1 MLELTSNR
9 QNQINKKL
17 EEIAEKI
24 SISDTK
30 YEDAKRSYE
39 AVGTWLADENSFL
52 RNFSPNIYV
61 QGSFA
66 LGTAI
71 KPIMDDEYDVDVVCL
86 LQLTKTK
93 VSQEQLKRLVGDR
106 LKAHNKYNQI
116 LEEKRRCWTL
126 NYADSSKFHL
136 DILPAIPSLS
146 QTLDMETYRNFVF
159 YNEILITDKDK
170 DNYCYISDNW
180 QKSNPLDY
188 AEWFKERM
196 YTREEKQKL
205 FEIRNSIK
213 DLPIYRRKTV
223 LQKVIQLL
231 KYHRNQKYGNN
242 EHKPISI
249 IITTL
254 AAKAYDGED
263 NIFEAMKNIVQKMP
277 EFIEKRNGEDWIP
290 NPVDTAENFADKWKE
305 QPIKKEIFKNW
316 LISLRTIISDLLKS
330 DSDYSNI
337 LESAYGISFDSK
349 VDYSTNSSCQM
360 NSKYM
365 SNPLYSPFNLSYREK
380 LNIPEELQFKL
391 PITAT
396 FKNPHTGKIHSYN
409 SNEAALPK
417 NGTIQFR
424 VDVNEY
430 ILQGAKMIFQV
441 VNTGDEAK
449 IAKDLRG
456 GFIDSF
462 NNKTKI
468 HTETTRYK
476 GRHMIQAFL
485 IKNGICIARS
495 DEFIVN
501 IM

>member
-9 QNQINKKL
+9 KIQINKKL
-17 EEIAEKI
+17 EEIVEKI
-24 SISDTK
+24 SISDAK
-30 YEDAKRSYE
+30 YEDARRSYE
-39 AVGTWLADENSFL
+39 AVGTWLSDERSFL
-52 RNFSPNIYV
+52 YNFKPHIYI

-71 KPIMDDEYDVDVVCL
+71 KPIIGDEYDVDVVCL
-86 LQLTKTK
+86 LQLTKK
-93 VSQEQLKRLVGDR
+93 RVSQEQLKKLVGDR
-106 LKAHNKYNQI
+106 LKEHNKYKQI

-136 DILPAIPSLS
+136 DILPAIPSFLDI
-146 QTLDMETYRNFVF
+146 LDMETYRSSVF
-159 YNEILITDKDK
+159 YNEILITDKNK
-170 DNYCYISDNW
+170 DNYCFISDNW

-188 AEWFKERM
+188 AEWFKGKM
-196 YTREEKQKL
+196 YTRAEKQKL
-205 FEIRNSIK
+205 YEIRNSVN
-213 DLPIYRRKTV
+213 DMPIYKRKTI

-254 AAKAYDGED
+254 ATQAYSGED
-263 NIFEAMKNIVQKMP
+263 NIFEAMQNIVQKMP
-277 EFIEKRNGEDWIP
+277 MFIEKRNGEDWIS
-290 NPVDTAENFADKWKE
+290 NPVNMEENYADKWKE

-316 LISLRTIISDLLKS
+316 LVSLNSIISDILKS

-349 VDYSTNSSCQM
+349 VNYSTDSSSQM

-365 SNPLYSPFNLSYREK
+365 SNPLHSHFNLPYREK
-380 LNIPEELQFKL
+380 LNIPEKLQFKL

-396 FKNPHTGKIHSYN
+396 FKNPHTGKIYPYS

-417 NGTIQFR
+417 SGTIQFK
-424 VDVNEY
+424 VDVNENT
-430 ILQGAKMIFQV
+430 LQNAKVIFQV

-449 IAKDLRG
+449 MAKDLRG
-456 GFIDSF
+456 GFVDLFDS
-462 NNKTKI
+462 KTKI
-468 HTETTRYK
+468 HTETTKYR

-485 IKNGICIARS
+485 IRNGICIARS